1 MLRAGFAARNVRMA
15 ESPCLQIPGKRDCA
29 EPALGRINFETRCRG
44 GKLISVVLEH
54 KFLVVRGW
62 ISFWLRDVAV
72 ASSLFQEGEPT
83 KMWYLALSILLMPSI
98 ADK

>member
-1 MLRAGFAARNVRMA
+1 M
-15 ESPCLQIPGKRDCA
+15 
-29 EPALGRINFETRCRG
+29 
-44 GKLISVVLEH
+44 VLEH

-62 ISFWLRDVAV
+62 ISFWLRDVTV

-83 KMWYLALSILLMPSI
+83 KMWYLVRSILLMPSI

>member
-1 MLRAGFAARNVRMA
+1 MSEWLSLHAYRYQGSETVLNQLWAGLTSRQGV
-15 ESPCLQIPGKRDCA
+15 
-29 EPALGRINFETRCRG
+29 GR
-44 GKLISVVLEH
+44 KLVSLVLEH

-62 ISFWLRDVAV
+62 ISFWLRDVTV

-83 KMWYLALSILLMPSI
+83 KMWYLARSILLMPSI

>member
-1 MLRAGFAARNVRMA
+1 M
-15 ESPCLQIPGKRDCA
+15 
-29 EPALGRINFETRCRG
+29 
-44 GKLISVVLEH
+44 VLER

>member
-1 MLRAGFAARNVRMA
+1 MSEWLSLRAYRYQGSKTVLNQLWAGLTSRQG
-15 ESPCLQIPGKRDCA
+15 E
-29 EPALGRINFETRCRG
+29 G

-98 ADK
+98 TDK

>member
-1 MLRAGFAARNVRMA
+1 MSEWLSLHAYRYQGSETVLNQLWAGLTSRQGV
-15 ESPCLQIPGKRDCA
+15 
-29 EPALGRINFETRCRG
+29 GR
-44 GKLISVVLEH
+44 KLVSVVLEH

-62 ISFWLRDVAV
+62 ISFWLRDVTV

-83 KMWYLALSILLMPSI
+83 KMWYLVRSILLMPSI

>member
-1 MLRAGFAARNVRMA
+1 MSEWLSLRAYRYQG
-15 ESPCLQIPGKRDCA
+15 S
-29 EPALGRINFETRCRG
+29 ETVLNQLWAGLTSRQGEG
-44 GKLISVVLEH
+44 GKLISVVLER

>member
-1 MLRAGFAARNVRMA
+1 MSEWLSLRAYRYQG
-15 ESPCLQIPGKRDCA
+15 S
-29 EPALGRINFETRCRG
+29 ETVLNQLWAGLTSSQGGG

-54 KFLVVRGW
+54 KFLVVWGW

>member
-1 MLRAGFAARNVRMA
+1 MSEWLSLHAYRYQGSETVLNQLWAGLTSRQGV
-15 ESPCLQIPGKRDCA
+15 
-29 EPALGRINFETRCRG
+29 GR
-44 GKLISVVLEH
+44 KLVSLVLEH

-62 ISFWLRDVAV
+62 ISFWLRDVTV

-83 KMWYLALSILLMPSI
+83 KMWYLVRSILLMPSI

>member
-1 MLRAGFAARNVRMA
+1 MSEWLSLRAYRYQG
-15 ESPCLQIPGKRDCA
+15 S
-29 EPALGRINFETRCRG
+29 ETVLNQLWAGLTSRQGEG

-83 KMWYLALSILLMPSI
+83 KMWYLARSILLMPSI

>member
-1 MLRAGFAARNVRMA
+1 MSEWLSLRAYRYQG
-15 ESPCLQIPGKRDCA
+15 S
-29 EPALGRINFETRCRG
+29 ETVLNQLWAGLTSRQGEG

-83 KMWYLALSILLMPSI
+83 TMWYLALSILLMPSI